1 MPIPYPPLP
10 WAQDALEPF
19 ISAATI
25 AKHYGAHHKAYVEK
39 GNKLIEG
46 TKYADL
52 DHAEIIRQSAGD
64 PAAKAIFNNAAQAFN
79 HERYW
84 ESLAPGALKPTG
96 ALAARIKDDFGDL
109 DALNAALQTKGETH
123 FASGWVSLVWT
134 GAKLAVVDHHDASTP
149 ILDGHTPLVTIDVWE
164 HAYYLDVKNER
175 PKYLKQ
181 LIENLID
188 WKGASA
194 RYDALG

>member
-10 WAQDALEPF
+10 WAEDALEPF

-52 DHAEIIRQSAGD
+52 DHAEIIRQAAED
-64 PAAKAIFNNAAQAFN
+64 PEAKAIFNNAAQAFN

-84 ESLAPGALKPTG
+84 ESLAPGALKPAG
-96 ALAARIKDDFGDL
+96 GLAARAKVVGRRVDPLSTAAQGPRDQRGVGQAPRAQGAV
-109 DALNAALQTKGETH
+109 DALFDE
-123 FASGWVSLVWT
+123 VDE
-134 GAKLAVVDHHDASTP
+134 AVF
-149 ILDGHTPLVTIDVWE
+149 E
-164 HAYYLDVKNER
+164 
-175 PKYLKQ
+175 Q
-181 LIENLID
+181 
-188 WKGASA
+188 
-194 RYDALG
+194 